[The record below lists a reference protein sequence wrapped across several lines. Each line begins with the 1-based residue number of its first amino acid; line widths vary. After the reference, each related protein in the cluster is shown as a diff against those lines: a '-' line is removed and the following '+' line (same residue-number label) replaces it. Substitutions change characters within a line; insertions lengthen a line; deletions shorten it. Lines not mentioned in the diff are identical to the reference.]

1 MTRIFLT
8 TALFCAALHISAQEN
23 IITQMEAIKADKS
36 VSHLSSTIQQNN
48 ETGLS
53 YCKYEELSIPRKHKK
68 LITDLEEA
76 FKKDKDKGYQ
86 SYIKVPDSST
96 DVGMQ
101 RILYGA
107 NNQQEILFGSHKDR
121 SYYSLSVTD
130 QKDSTR
136 RHVYA
141 IVWYPI
147 HDTYRCLLYHI
158 YGEKPEKKTSLS
170 ASLLKIPRAKTTYK
184 IDSDGSATVITESDS
199 PLKRK
204 LSTFPSVGTYD
215 IKTDI
220 DFMQRFG
227 TLRSAL
233 IATTKDTQ
241 EKSLM
246 TGIAVNILELCKQ
259 HNDLLTP
266 GEKTTCTLCLQELM
280 KNTSDT
286 FINGMLAESIKH
298 LEKK

>member
-1 MTRIFLT
+1 MTRIILT
-8 TALFCAALHISAQEN
+8 TALFCATIHLCAQEN
-23 IITQMEAIKADKS
+23 IITQMDAIKANKS

-48 ETGLS
+48 DTSLS
-53 YCKYEELSIPRKHKK
+53 YCRYEELSIPRKHKK

-86 SYIKVPDSST
+86 AYIKVPDSST
-96 DVGMQ
+96 DIGMQ

-107 NNQQEILFGSHKDR
+107 NNKQEILFGSHKDR

-141 IVWYPI
+141 MVWYPI
-147 HDTYRCLLYHI
+147 NDTFRCLLYHI
-158 YGEKPEKKTSLS
+158 YGEKPDNKASLS
-170 ASLLKIPRAKTTYK
+170 ISLPKISRAKTTYK
-184 IDSDGSATVITESDS
+184 IDSDGGATVITESDF

-215 IKTDI
+215 IQTDI

-233 IATTKDTQ
+233 IATSKDNQ
-241 EKSLM
+241 EKTLI
-246 TGIAVNILELCKQ
+246 TGIAVNILELCKK

-266 GEKTTCTLCLQELM
+266 GERTTCTLCLQEMM
-280 KNTSDT
+280 KISTDT